1 MEDEF
6 KPNIYPVIYW
16 GLAYGVIAGLLL
28 FLVALLA
35 RYITLVWFPVFLAG
49 LVWGGYRNYKK
60 QKNAWATQSGAS
72 VTPKSP
78 MEEFKEAVRDVADA
92 SREMVAEQ
100 RAEDAEVAAE
110 LEAQEAEE
118 LPAPTPG
125 ESPDGDTRR

>member
-1 MEDEF
+1 MADDF

-16 GLAYGVIAGLLL
+16 GLAYGVVAGLLL

-49 LVWGGYRNYKK
+49 LIWGGYRNYKK
-60 QKNAWATQSGAS
+60 QKQAWATQSGTP

-100 RAEDAEVAAE
+100 RAEDAAYAEAAAAE
-110 LEAQEAEE
+110 GDEE
-118 LPAPTPG
+118 EERPTP
-125 ESPDGDTRR
+125 R